1 MRDDTCPF
9 SLLFVFFF
17 FRKKKGITEKTRTN
31 DKILVTTKA
40 RNVAHN
46 AFEREKEREVDP
58 KNRTTTTTMSIMAMT
73 TTTMRAKA
81 SGIVPKFDEAKRCS
95 RRTSHSRLFLR
106 CPFGTNPNTL
116 LRASVPAS
124 TAHVKKIKT
133 TFSIEMSSGRD
144 DDDDA
149 LATEMEREPA
159 RSLATTTTRKNVASK
174 KLALCATTAG
184 LSLSA
189 FAKPASAA
197 AAAAIAI
204 NAGDTAWILTSA
216 ALVLFMTI
224 PGLAAFYAGLVKRKN
239 LITVLGQCF
248 ALTCMM
254 TIIWFVCGYSMS
266 FSTAGIFGTA
276 AMKEG
281 ATGVSAFIGGLDKM
295 FLAGVGPM
303 SMHETIPEILWVLYQ
318 CTFAIITP
326 ALMVGSMVER
336 MKFNAVMLY
345 CALWSF
351 AVYFPACHMVWAG
364 AGGYFA
370 DLGVL
375 DFAGGIVVHITAGIG
390 ALVAA
395 IKVGKRKEME
405 MTVGNLVLTFLGT
418 AMLWVGWFGFNGGSA
433 LSAGANAAFACMAT
447 QIAAATAAVTWTLW
461 DIKEFGKASVLGTC
475 TASIAG
481 LATITPMAGFI
492 GPKGAFL
499 GGIAAGLICR
509 FFSTTVKEYF
519 GYDDALDVFGVHGVG
534 GFLGTIMLGV
544 LCHPSLGGFND
555 VPMLKQTIVQVYAAV
570 ATAVY
575 TAVASYACLL
585 VTEKITNGLR
595 VPAEAEESMLGLD
608 DYSHKESAYSPMK

>member
-1 MRDDTCPF
+1 MTTTIATTTVNNNSF
-9 SLLFVFFF
+9 KTF
-17 FRKKKGITEKTRTN
+17 KATRTN
-31 DKILVTTKA
+31 SKRLSSSCIK
-40 RNVAHN
+40 N
-46 AFEREKEREVDP
+46 ASSKCLLE
-58 KNRTTTTTMSIMAMT
+58 NRI
-73 TTTMRAKA
+73 TMR
-81 SGIVPKFDEAKRCS
+81 KR
-95 RRTSHSRLFLR
+95 
-106 CPFGTNPNTL
+106 N
-116 LRASVPAS
+116 
-124 TAHVKKIKT
+124 
-133 TFSIEMSSGRD
+133 SILSK
-144 DDDDA
+144 
-149 LATEMEREPA
+149 
-159 RSLATTTTRKNVASK
+159 TTTTRTTRLNVVSANKSSSSFEQEQNNSAADVFVSEMESSQIVSSPKNKS
-174 KLALCATTAG
+174 KLALVATTAA

-189 FAKPASAA
+189 FAKPAAAA
-197 AAAAIAI
+197 AAAAIAV
-204 NAGDTAWILTSA
+204 NAGDTAWILTSS

-254 TIIWFVCGYSMS
+254 TIIWFVCGYSMC
-266 FSTAGIFGTA
+266 FSTAGLFGTA

-281 ATGVSAFIGGLDKM
+281 ATGLSAFIGGLDKM
-295 FLAGVGPM
+295 FLAGVGPA

-336 MKFNAVMLY
+336 MKFNAVMWY

-351 AVYFPACHMVWAG
+351 AVYFPACHMVWG
-364 AGGYFA
+364 GGGGYFA

-499 GGIAAGLICR
+499 GGIAAGIICR

-534 GFLGTIMLGV
+534 GFLGTIMLGI
-544 LCHPSLGGFND
+544 LCHPVLGGFND

-585 VTEKITNGLR
+585 VTEKITDGLR
-595 VPAEAEESMLGLD
+595 VPPEAEASMLGLD
-608 DYSHKESAYSPMK
+608 EYSHKESAYSPMK

>member
-1 MRDDTCPF
+1 MRPLEMHKKSAHVFTSLMRGCDEKKSGRAVAVSMSSSSSSFSFEKDDT
-9 SLLFVFFF
+9 SDASAFV
-17 FRKKKGITEKTRTN
+17 
-31 DKILVTTKA
+31 
-40 RNVAHN
+40 
-46 AFEREKEREVDP
+46 
-58 KNRTTTTTMSIMAMT
+58 
-73 TTTMRAKA
+73 
-81 SGIVPKFDEAKRCS
+81 
-95 RRTSHSRLFLR
+95 
-106 CPFGTNPNTL
+106 
-116 LRASVPAS
+116 
-124 TAHVKKIKT
+124 
-133 TFSIEMSSGRD
+133 
-144 DDDDA
+144 
-149 LATEMEREPA
+149 TEMEQSRVVKSP
-159 RSLATTTTRKNVASK
+159 KNKS
-174 KLALCATTAG
+174 KLALVATTAA

-189 FAKPASAA
+189 FAKPAAA
-197 AAAAIAI
+197 AAAATIAV
-204 NAGDTAWILTSA
+204 NAGDTAWILTSS

-254 TIIWFVCGYSMS
+254 TIIWFVCGYSMC

-281 ATGVSAFIGGLDKM
+281 ATGLSAFIGGLDKM
-295 FLAGVGPM
+295 FLSGVGPA

-336 MKFNAVMLY
+336 MKFNAVMWY

-351 AVYFPACHMVWAG
+351 AVYFPACHMVWGG

-447 QIAAATAAVTWTLW
+447 QIAAAAAAVTWTLW

-499 GGIAAGLICR
+499 GGIAAGIICR

-534 GFLGTIMLGV
+534 GFLGTIMLGI

-585 VTEKITNGLR
+585 VTEKITDGLR
-595 VPAEAEESMLGLD
+595 VPPEAEASMLGLD
-608 DYSHKESAYSPMK
+608 EYSHKESAYSPMK

>member
-1 MRDDTCPF
+1 MTTIATTTVNNNSF
-9 SLLFVFFF
+9 KTF
-17 FRKKKGITEKTRTN
+17 KATRTN
-31 DKILVTTKA
+31 SKRLSSSRIK
-40 RNVAHN
+40 N
-46 AFEREKEREVDP
+46 ASSKCLLE
-58 KNRTTTTTMSIMAMT
+58 NRI
-73 TTTMRAKA
+73 TMR
-81 SGIVPKFDEAKRCS
+81 KR
-95 RRTSHSRLFLR
+95 
-106 CPFGTNPNTL
+106 N
-116 LRASVPAS
+116 
-124 TAHVKKIKT
+124 
-133 TFSIEMSSGRD
+133 SILSK
-144 DDDDA
+144 
-149 LATEMEREPA
+149 
-159 RSLATTTTRKNVASK
+159 TTTTRTTRLNVVSANASSSSFEQEQNNSAADVFVSEMESSQIVSSPKNKS
-174 KLALCATTAG
+174 KLALVATTAA

-189 FAKPASAA
+189 FAKPAAAA
-197 AAAAIAI
+197 AAAAIAV
-204 NAGDTAWILTSA
+204 NAGDTAWILTSS

-254 TIIWFVCGYSMS
+254 TIIWFVCGYSMC
-266 FSTAGIFGTA
+266 FSTAGLFGTA

-281 ATGVSAFIGGLDKM
+281 ATGLSAFIGGLDKM
-295 FLAGVGPM
+295 FLAGVGPA

-336 MKFNAVMLY
+336 MKFNAVMWY

-351 AVYFPACHMVWAG
+351 AVYFPACHMVWG
-364 AGGYFA
+364 GGGGYFA

-499 GGIAAGLICR
+499 GGIAAGIICR

-534 GFLGTIMLGV
+534 GFLGTIMLGI
-544 LCHPSLGGFND
+544 LCHPVLGGFND

-585 VTEKITNGLR
+585 VTEKITDGLR
-595 VPAEAEESMLGLD
+595 VPPEAEASMLGLD
-608 DYSHKESAYSPMK
+608 EYSHKESAYSPMK

>member
-1 MRDDTCPF
+1 MMTTISTTFTANDSFKTASTMRTTN
-9 SLLFVFFF
+9 SVKRSSSSSSSSVQMMQKNTRINKNASSRLLENRITM
-17 FRKKKGITEKTRTN
+17 RKRNPILSKTRT
-31 DKILVTTKA
+31 T
-40 RNVAHN
+40 
-46 AFEREKEREVDP
+46 
-58 KNRTTTTTMSIMAMT
+58 RTTTRLNVVFAN
-73 TTTMRAKA
+73 A
-81 SGIVPKFDEAKRCS
+81 S
-95 RRTSHSRLFLR
+95 
-106 CPFGTNPNTL
+106 
-116 LRASVPAS
+116 
-124 TAHVKKIKT
+124 
-133 TFSIEMSSGRD
+133 SSSFEQEQND
-144 DDDDA
+144 SAADVFVS
-149 LATEMEREPA
+149 EMESSRVVSSP
-159 RSLATTTTRKNVASK
+159 KNKS
-174 KLALCATTAG
+174 KLALVATTAAV
-184 LSLSA
+184 SLSA
-189 FAKPASAA
+189 FAKPAAAA
-197 AAAAIAI
+197 AAAAIAV
-204 NAGDTAWILTSA
+204 NAGDTAWILTSS

-254 TIIWFVCGYSMS
+254 TIIWFVCGYSMC
-266 FSTAGIFGTA
+266 FSTAGLFGTA

-281 ATGVSAFIGGLDKM
+281 ATGLSAFIGGLDKM
-295 FLAGVGPM
+295 FLAGVGPA

-336 MKFNAVMLY
+336 MKFNAVMWY

-351 AVYFPACHMVWAG
+351 AVYFPACHMVWG
-364 AGGYFA
+364 GGGGYFA

-499 GGIAAGLICR
+499 GGIAAGIICR

-534 GFLGTIMLGV
+534 GFLGTIMLGI
-544 LCHPSLGGFND
+544 LCHPVLGGFND

-585 VTEKITNGLR
+585 VTEKITDGLR
-595 VPAEAEESMLGLD
+595 VPPEAEASMLGLD
-608 DYSHKESAYSPMK
+608 EYSHKESAYSPMK

>member
-1 MRDDTCPF
+1 MQKNTSVNKNASSC
-9 SLLFVFFF
+9 LLENRITT
-17 FRKKKGITEKTRTN
+17 RKRN
-31 DKILVTTKA
+31 SILSK
-40 RNVAHN
+40 
-46 AFEREKEREVDP
+46 
-58 KNRTTTTTMSIMAMT
+58 
-73 TTTMRAKA
+73 
-81 SGIVPKFDEAKRCS
+81 
-95 RRTSHSRLFLR
+95 
-106 CPFGTNPNTL
+106 
-116 LRASVPAS
+116 
-124 TAHVKKIKT
+124 
-133 TFSIEMSSGRD
+133 
-144 DDDDA
+144 
-149 LATEMEREPA
+149 
-159 RSLATTTTRKNVASK
+159 TTTTRTTRLNVVSANASSSSFEQEQNNSAADVFVSEMESSQIVSSPKNKS
-174 KLALCATTAG
+174 KLALVATTAA

-189 FAKPASAA
+189 FAKPAAAA
-197 AAAAIAI
+197 AAAAIAV
-204 NAGDTAWILTSA
+204 NAGDTAWILTSS

-254 TIIWFVCGYSMS
+254 TIIWFVCGYSMC
-266 FSTAGIFGTA
+266 FSTAGLFGTA

-281 ATGVSAFIGGLDKM
+281 ATGLSAFIGGLDKM
-295 FLAGVGPM
+295 FLAGVGPA

-336 MKFNAVMLY
+336 MKFNAVMWY

-351 AVYFPACHMVWAG
+351 AVYFPACHMVWG
-364 AGGYFA
+364 GGGGYFA

-499 GGIAAGLICR
+499 GGIAAGIICR

-534 GFLGTIMLGV
+534 GFLGTIMLGI
-544 LCHPSLGGFND
+544 LCHPVLGGFND

-585 VTEKITNGLR
+585 VTEKITDGLR
-595 VPAEAEESMLGLD
+595 VPPEAEASMLGLD
-608 DYSHKESAYSPMK
+608 EYSHKESAYSPMK

>member
-1 MRDDTCPF
+1 MMTISTTFTPANNSF
-9 SLLFVFFF
+9 
-17 FRKKKGITEKTRTN
+17 KTTRTTN
-31 DKILVTTKA
+31 SVKRSSVSSSVQTMQKNTSVNKNASSCLLENRITTRKRNSILSK
-40 RNVAHN
+40 
-46 AFEREKEREVDP
+46 
-58 KNRTTTTTMSIMAMT
+58 
-73 TTTMRAKA
+73 
-81 SGIVPKFDEAKRCS
+81 
-95 RRTSHSRLFLR
+95 
-106 CPFGTNPNTL
+106 
-116 LRASVPAS
+116 
-124 TAHVKKIKT
+124 
-133 TFSIEMSSGRD
+133 
-144 DDDDA
+144 
-149 LATEMEREPA
+149 
-159 RSLATTTTRKNVASK
+159 TTTRLNVVSANASSSSFEQEQNNSAADVFVSEMESSQIVSSPKNKS
-174 KLALCATTAG
+174 KLALVATTAA

-189 FAKPASAA
+189 FAKPAAAA
-197 AAAAIAI
+197 AAAAIAV
-204 NAGDTAWILTSA
+204 NAGDTAWILTSS

-254 TIIWFVCGYSMS
+254 TIIWFVCGYSMC
-266 FSTAGIFGTA
+266 FSTAGLFGTA

-281 ATGVSAFIGGLDKM
+281 ATGLSAFIGGLDKM
-295 FLAGVGPM
+295 FLAGVGPA

-336 MKFNAVMLY
+336 MKFNAVMWY

-351 AVYFPACHMVWAG
+351 AVYFPACHMVWG
-364 AGGYFA
+364 GGGGYFA

-499 GGIAAGLICR
+499 GGIAAGIICR

-534 GFLGTIMLGV
+534 GFLGTIMLGI
-544 LCHPSLGGFND
+544 LCHPVLGGFND

-585 VTEKITNGLR
+585 VTEKITDGLR
-595 VPAEAEESMLGLD
+595 VPPEAEASMLGLD
-608 DYSHKESAYSPMK
+608 EYSHKESAYSPMK

>member
-1 MRDDTCPF
+1 MTMQ
-9 SLLFVFFF
+9 
-17 FRKKKGITEKTRTN
+17 
-31 DKILVTTKA
+31 
-40 RNVAHN
+40 
-46 AFEREKEREVDP
+46 
-58 KNRTTTTTMSIMAMT
+58 KNT
-73 TTTMRAKA
+73 
-81 SGIVPKFDEAKRCS
+81 
-95 RRTSHSRLFLR
+95 
-106 CPFGTNPNTL
+106 
-116 LRASVPAS
+116 
-124 TAHVKKIKT
+124 
-133 TFSIEMSSGRD
+133 SSGNKNASSSCLLENRIMMRKRNPI
-144 DDDDA
+144 
-149 LATEMEREPA
+149 LSKTK
-159 RSLATTTTRKNVASK
+159 TTTRLNVVSANASSSSSSFEQEHDSADVFVSEMEESGVVSSPKNKS
-174 KLALCATTAG
+174 KLALVATTAA

-189 FAKPASAA
+189 FAKPAAAA
-197 AAAAIAI
+197 AAAAIAV
-204 NAGDTAWILTSA
+204 NAGDTAWILTSS

-254 TIIWFVCGYSMS
+254 TIIWFVCGYSMC
-266 FSTAGIFGTA
+266 FSTAGLYGTA

-281 ATGVSAFIGGLDKM
+281 ATGLSAFIGGLDKM
-295 FLAGVGPM
+295 FLAGIGPA

-336 MKFNAVMLY
+336 MKFNAVMWY

-351 AVYFPACHMVWAG
+351 AVYFPACHMVWG
-364 AGGYFA
+364 GGGGYFA

-499 GGIAAGLICR
+499 GGIAAGIICR

-534 GFLGTIMLGV
+534 GFLGTIMLGI
-544 LCHPSLGGFND
+544 LCHPVFGGFND

-585 VTEKITNGLR
+585 VTEKITDGLR
-595 VPAEAEESMLGLD
+595 VPPEAEASMLGLD
-608 DYSHKESAYSPMK
+608 EYSHKESAYSPMK

>member
-1 MRDDTCPF
+1 M
-9 SLLFVFFF
+9 
-17 FRKKKGITEKTRTN
+17 
-31 DKILVTTKA
+31 
-40 RNVAHN
+40 
-46 AFEREKEREVDP
+46 
-58 KNRTTTTTMSIMAMT
+58 TTMQKNTSGNKNASSCLLENRI
-73 TTTMRAKA
+73 TMR
-81 SGIVPKFDEAKRCS
+81 KR
-95 RRTSHSRLFLR
+95 
-106 CPFGTNPNTL
+106 NPIL
-116 LRASVPAS
+116 S
-124 TAHVKKIKT
+124 K
-133 TFSIEMSSGRD
+133 
-144 DDDDA
+144 
-149 LATEMEREPA
+149 
-159 RSLATTTTRKNVASK
+159 TTTTRTTRLNVVSANASSSSFEQEQNDSAADVFVSEMESSRAVSSPKNKS
-174 KLALCATTAG
+174 KLALVATTAA

-189 FAKPASAA
+189 FAKPAAAA
-197 AAAAIAI
+197 AAAAIAV
-204 NAGDTAWILTSA
+204 NAGDTAWILTSS

-254 TIIWFVCGYSMS
+254 TIIWFVCGYSMC
-266 FSTAGIFGTA
+266 FSTAGLFGTA

-281 ATGVSAFIGGLDKM
+281 ATGLSAFIGGLDKM
-295 FLAGVGPM
+295 FLAGVGPA

-336 MKFNAVMLY
+336 MKFNAVMWY

-351 AVYFPACHMVWAG
+351 AVYFPACHMVWG
-364 AGGYFA
+364 GGGGYFA

-499 GGIAAGLICR
+499 GGIAAGIICR

-534 GFLGTIMLGV
+534 GFLGTIMLGI
-544 LCHPSLGGFND
+544 LCHPVLGGFND

-585 VTEKITNGLR
+585 VTEKITDGLR
-595 VPAEAEESMLGLD
+595 VPPEAEASMLGLD
-608 DYSHKESAYSPMK
+608 EYSHKESAYSPMK

>member
-1 MRDDTCPF
+1 MNQTLAFTKSFRVVSKNPN
-9 SLLFVFFF
+9 SFVG
-17 FRKKKGITEKTRTN
+17 KKNGR
-31 DKILVTTKA
+31 A
-40 RNVAHN
+40 RATVFVASSC
-46 AFEREKEREVDP
+46 ESEL
-58 KNRTTTTTMSIMAMT
+58 
-73 TTTMRAKA
+73 RAK
-81 SGIVPKFDEAKRCS
+81 KR
-95 RRTSHSRLFLR
+95 
-106 CPFGTNPNTL
+106 GE
-116 LRASVPAS
+116 V
-124 TAHVKKIKT
+124 I
-133 TFSIEMSSGRD
+133 
-144 DDDDA
+144 
-149 LATEMEREPA
+149 
-159 RSLATTTTRKNVASK
+159 SLKTRKNLGRFSSTNAASETRAIETTFEGVRTNPSAHNDERK
-174 KLALCATTAG
+174 KRTLALLATTAG
-184 LSLSA
+184 LSMTA
-189 FAKPASAA
+189 FAEPAA
-197 AAAAIAI
+197 AAAAKAI
-204 NAGDTAWILTSA
+204 VTVSAGDTAWILTSS

-254 TIIWFVCGYSMS
+254 TIIWFVCGY
-266 FSTAGIFGTA
+266 GLCFGTTSLDGSV
-276 AMKEG
+276 MKEG
-281 ATGVSAFIGGLDKM
+281 VMNLASFIGGTDKW
-295 FLAGVGPM
+295 FLRGIGADAIH
-303 SMHETIPEILWVLYQ
+303 STIPEMLWVLYQ

-326 ALMVGSMVER
+326 ALMVGAMVER
-336 MKFNAVMLY
+336 MKFNAVMTY
-345 CALWSF
+345 CGLWMF
-351 AVYFPACHMVWAG
+351 AVYFPACHMVWGG

-433 LSAGANAAFACMAT
+433 LSAGGGAAFACMAT
-447 QIAAATAAVTWTLW
+447 QIAAATAAVTWTAI
-461 DIKEFGKASVLGTC
+461 DIRQFGKASVLGTC

-492 GPKGAFL
+492 GPVGAFI
-499 GGIAAGLICR
+499 GGIAAGIICR

-544 LCHPSLGGFND
+544 LCHPTFGGFNN

-575 TAVASYACLL
+575 TAIASYLCLL
-585 VTEKITNGLR
+585 ATEKLVGGLR
-595 VPAEAEESMLGLD
+595 VPPEAESSMLGLD
-608 DYSHKESAYSPMK
+608 EYSHKEKAYSPMK

>member
-1 MRDDTCPF
+1 MMTISTTFTPANNSF
-9 SLLFVFFF
+9 
-17 FRKKKGITEKTRTN
+17 KTTRTTN
-31 DKILVTTKA
+31 SVKRSSVSSSVQTMQKNTSVNKNASSCLLENRITTRKRNSILSK
-40 RNVAHN
+40 
-46 AFEREKEREVDP
+46 
-58 KNRTTTTTMSIMAMT
+58 
-73 TTTMRAKA
+73 
-81 SGIVPKFDEAKRCS
+81 
-95 RRTSHSRLFLR
+95 
-106 CPFGTNPNTL
+106 
-116 LRASVPAS
+116 
-124 TAHVKKIKT
+124 
-133 TFSIEMSSGRD
+133 
-144 DDDDA
+144 
-149 LATEMEREPA
+149 
-159 RSLATTTTRKNVASK
+159 TTTRLNVVSANASSSSFEQEQNDSAADVFVSEMESSQIVSSPKNKS
-174 KLALCATTAG
+174 KLALVATTAA

-189 FAKPASAA
+189 FAKPAAAA
-197 AAAAIAI
+197 AAAAIAV
-204 NAGDTAWILTSA
+204 NAGDTAWILTSS

-254 TIIWFVCGYSMS
+254 TIIWFVCGYSMC
-266 FSTAGIFGTA
+266 FSTAGLFGTA

-281 ATGVSAFIGGLDKM
+281 ATGLSAFIGGLDKM
-295 FLAGVGPM
+295 FLAGVGPA

-336 MKFNAVMLY
+336 MKFNAVMWY

-351 AVYFPACHMVWAG
+351 AVYFPACHMVWG
-364 AGGYFA
+364 GGGGYFA

-499 GGIAAGLICR
+499 GGIAAGIICR

-534 GFLGTIMLGV
+534 GFLGTIMLGI
-544 LCHPSLGGFND
+544 LCHPVLGGFND

-585 VTEKITNGLR
+585 VTEKITDGLR
-595 VPAEAEESMLGLD
+595 VPPEAEASMLGLD
-608 DYSHKESAYSPMK
+608 EYSHKESAYSPMK

>member
-1 MRDDTCPF
+1 MATREKR
-9 SLLFVFFF
+9 SSHFVFAPFF
-17 FRKKKGITEKTRTN
+17 ALKKFVRKKKEKKNKGEVYPYDSKRHFTHEDAMMTTISTTFTANDSFKTASTMRTTNSVKRSSSSSSSSVQMMQKNTRINKNASSRLLENRITMRKRNPILSKTRT
-31 DKILVTTKA
+31 T
-40 RNVAHN
+40 
-46 AFEREKEREVDP
+46 
-58 KNRTTTTTMSIMAMT
+58 RTTTRLNVVFAN
-73 TTTMRAKA
+73 A
-81 SGIVPKFDEAKRCS
+81 S
-95 RRTSHSRLFLR
+95 
-106 CPFGTNPNTL
+106 
-116 LRASVPAS
+116 
-124 TAHVKKIKT
+124 
-133 TFSIEMSSGRD
+133 SSSFEQEQND
-144 DDDDA
+144 SAADVFVS
-149 LATEMEREPA
+149 EMESSRVVSSP
-159 RSLATTTTRKNVASK
+159 KNKS
-174 KLALCATTAG
+174 KLALVATTAAV
-184 LSLSA
+184 SLSA
-189 FAKPASAA
+189 FAKPAAAA
-197 AAAAIAI
+197 AAAAIAV
-204 NAGDTAWILTSA
+204 NAGDTAWILTSS

-254 TIIWFVCGYSMS
+254 TIIWFVCGYSMC
-266 FSTAGIFGTA
+266 FSTAGLFGTA

-281 ATGVSAFIGGLDKM
+281 ATGLSAFIGGLDKM
-295 FLAGVGPM
+295 FLAGVGPA

-336 MKFNAVMLY
+336 MKFNAVMWY

-351 AVYFPACHMVWAG
+351 AVYFPACHMVWG
-364 AGGYFA
+364 GGGGYFA

-499 GGIAAGLICR
+499 GGIAAGIICR

-534 GFLGTIMLGV
+534 GFLGTIMLGI
-544 LCHPSLGGFND
+544 LCHPVLGGFND

-585 VTEKITNGLR
+585 VTEKITDGLR
-595 VPAEAEESMLGLD
+595 VPPEAEASMLGLD
-608 DYSHKESAYSPMK
+608 EYSHKESAYSPMK

>member
-1 MRDDTCPF
+1 MTTISTTFTANDSFKTASTMRTTN
-9 SLLFVFFF
+9 SVKRSSSSSSSSVQMMQKNTRINKNASSRLLENRITM
-17 FRKKKGITEKTRTN
+17 RKRNPILSKTRT
-31 DKILVTTKA
+31 T
-40 RNVAHN
+40 
-46 AFEREKEREVDP
+46 
-58 KNRTTTTTMSIMAMT
+58 RTTTRLNVVFAN
-73 TTTMRAKA
+73 A
-81 SGIVPKFDEAKRCS
+81 S
-95 RRTSHSRLFLR
+95 
-106 CPFGTNPNTL
+106 
-116 LRASVPAS
+116 
-124 TAHVKKIKT
+124 
-133 TFSIEMSSGRD
+133 SSSFEQEQND
-144 DDDDA
+144 SAADVFVS
-149 LATEMEREPA
+149 EMESSRVVSSP
-159 RSLATTTTRKNVASK
+159 KNKS
-174 KLALCATTAG
+174 KLALVATTAAV
-184 LSLSA
+184 SLSA
-189 FAKPASAA
+189 FAKPAAAA
-197 AAAAIAI
+197 AAAAIAV
-204 NAGDTAWILTSA
+204 NAGDTAWILTSS

-254 TIIWFVCGYSMS
+254 TIIWFVCGYSMC
-266 FSTAGIFGTA
+266 FSTAGLFGTA

-281 ATGVSAFIGGLDKM
+281 ATGLSAFIGGLDKM
-295 FLAGVGPM
+295 FLAGVGPA

-336 MKFNAVMLY
+336 MKFNAVMWY

-351 AVYFPACHMVWAG
+351 AVYFPACHMVWG
-364 AGGYFA
+364 GGGGYFA

-499 GGIAAGLICR
+499 GGIAAGIICR

-534 GFLGTIMLGV
+534 GFLGTIMLGI
-544 LCHPSLGGFND
+544 LCHPVLGGFND

-585 VTEKITNGLR
+585 VTEKITDGLR
-595 VPAEAEESMLGLD
+595 VPPEAEASMLGLD
-608 DYSHKESAYSPMK
+608 EYSHKESAYSPMK

>member
-1 MRDDTCPF
+1 MMTISTTFTPANNSF
-9 SLLFVFFF
+9 
-17 FRKKKGITEKTRTN
+17 KTTRTTN
-31 DKILVTTKA
+31 SVKRSSVSSSVQTMQKNTSVNKNASSCLLENRITTRKRNSILSK
-40 RNVAHN
+40 
-46 AFEREKEREVDP
+46 
-58 KNRTTTTTMSIMAMT
+58 
-73 TTTMRAKA
+73 
-81 SGIVPKFDEAKRCS
+81 
-95 RRTSHSRLFLR
+95 
-106 CPFGTNPNTL
+106 
-116 LRASVPAS
+116 
-124 TAHVKKIKT
+124 
-133 TFSIEMSSGRD
+133 
-144 DDDDA
+144 
-149 LATEMEREPA
+149 
-159 RSLATTTTRKNVASK
+159 TTTRLNVVSANASSSSFEQEQNNSAADVFVSEMESSQIVSSPKNKS
-174 KLALCATTAG
+174 KLALVATTAA

-189 FAKPASAA
+189 FAKPAAAA
-197 AAAAIAI
+197 AAAAIAV
-204 NAGDTAWILTSA
+204 NAGDTAWILTSS

-254 TIIWFVCGYSMS
+254 TIIWFVCGYSMC
-266 FSTAGIFGTA
+266 FSTAGLFGTA

-281 ATGVSAFIGGLDKM
+281 ATGLSAFIGGLDKM
-295 FLAGVGPM
+295 FLAGVGPA

-336 MKFNAVMLY
+336 MKFNAVMWY

-351 AVYFPACHMVWAG
+351 AVYFPACHMVWG
-364 AGGYFA
+364 GGGGYFA

-499 GGIAAGLICR
+499 GGIAAGVICR

-534 GFLGTIMLGV
+534 GFLGTIMLGI
-544 LCHPSLGGFND
+544 LCHPVLGGFND

-585 VTEKITNGLR
+585 VTEKITDGLR
-595 VPAEAEESMLGLD
+595 VPPEAEASMLGLD
-608 DYSHKESAYSPMK
+608 EYSHKESAYSPMK